1 MAHGGNL
8 LHALLSQQEMSNSWI
23 VDSGASDHMTGNM
36 EFFKSLSTCT
46 DSHTVRI
53 ANGSCSMVARYGT
66 ITLTSNIYL
75 SSVLF
80 VPDLKCNLLPVSKLV
95 QDLRCTANFLNVS
108 CVFQDSTSGKTIDS
122 ADLCVR
128 LHLLKIDVSKRSLTK
143 STSNPLLSCSASVL
157 NSNKDS
163 EILL

>member
-1 MAHGGNL
+1 
-8 LHALLSQQEMSNSWI
+8 
-23 VDSGASDHMTGNM
+23 MTGYM

-80 VPDLKCNLLPVSKLV
+80 VPDLKCNLLSVSKLV
-95 QDLRCTANFLNVS
+95 QDLRCTDLNVS